1 MLVGKFLASLETD
14 GKQEV
19 ERNELT
25 GVLWNGEVG
34 LDVDRKQAQEKK
46 QQGGRSEVGQEYV

>member
-1 MLVGKFLASLETD
+1 VDVVLAALETD

-34 LDVDRKQAQEKK
+34 LDVDRKQAQEEK
-46 QQGGRSEVGQEYV
+46 QQGWRSEVGQK

>member
-1 MLVGKFLASLETD
+1 MFVGEFLAALEPD

-19 ERNELT
+19 EGDEFA

-34 LDVDRKQAQEKK
+34 LDVDRKQAQEEK
-46 QQGGRSEVGQEYV
+46 QQGGRSEVGQE